1 LEAAGNRPRS
11 CMFLSC
17 AFIILEAARKGG
29 ITLAGVDGN
38 PTALFGALT
47 PSVDWTIH
55 PIQPLTP
62 NRILR
67 PFEPVFARLSEEVF
81 AKA

>member
-1 LEAAGNRPRS
+1 
-11 CMFLSC
+11 MFSFY
-17 AFIILEAARKGG
+17 AFITPEAARKGG

-38 PTALFGALT
+38 PGLPFGAWT
-47 PSVDWTIH
+47 PFVDWTIH
-55 PIQPLTP
+55 PMSPLTP
-62 NRILR
+62 NRILG